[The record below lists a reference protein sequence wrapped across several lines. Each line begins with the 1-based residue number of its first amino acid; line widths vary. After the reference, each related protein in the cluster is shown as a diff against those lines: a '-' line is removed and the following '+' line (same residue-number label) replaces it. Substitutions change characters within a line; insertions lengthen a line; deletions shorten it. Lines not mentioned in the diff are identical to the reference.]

1 VAAVPTIDIS
11 RLMRPRSI
19 AIIGISPEPSSAG
32 FLALRNLEE
41 FDYRGSIHLVSRN
54 QTSIGDRA
62 CLRAIDDLPDGV
74 DAAMLFLPRV
84 AIEAA
89 VAACARRGVGGA
101 VVFAAGFG
109 EAGGEWQAAQE
120 RIAATAGAA
129 GMALCGPN
137 CLGIVDFAHGIPLT
151 FTRQIGRRDRVSS
164 GAVVIAQSG
173 GLASIVRAALTAK
186 DVAVACTVS
195 TGNEAVLGLE
205 DYAAYLLEDPST
217 KVVVAF
223 AEQIRKPQRFLAM
236 AARARALGK
245 PVVLLLSGHSA
256 AARESARSHTGAL
269 AGDYAVI
276 EALLRHACVMLVQSL
291 EELIDVTELAVRF
304 PSPPSKGLA
313 MVTDSGAIKGLTLD
327 TCEALGLELPP
338 LPADLAATIQA
349 ELPDF
354 VAASNPLDLTAQA
367 ITHPEMYARTIKPL
381 LADDTFGSLLLTV
394 IIGEAS
400 EFAIAKGKA
409 CLAPLVGSSKPV
421 ILGLLGDEVDVPAS
435 IISDARAAGIPFFRS
450 PERALRALARLTAH
464 GRSLQRAHT
473 RQTVAPISLPPLSG
487 QEQSGGATL
496 TEYASKSYIAKLG
509 IQIPRGRLV
518 GNLSDATE
526 AAVTI
531 GFPVAL
537 KLQAAALPHKS
548 DAGAVLLDIRD
559 DTQLARAWAKLQQVG
574 SLYPDLTIDG
584 ILVEAMAPPGLEMI
598 VGGRRDRDWGPV
610 TLVGL
615 GGIWTEALHDVR
627 ILPVGLDRDEIT
639 DELGKLRGA
648 PLLRGMRGEP
658 ARDVTALATIAQR
671 IGALLAA
678 RPDIQ
683 EVDLNPVTV
692 YGAGQGALAL
702 DALVVMSARDG
713 RTT

>member
-1 VAAVPTIDIS
+1 VAAVPAIDIS

-19 AIIGISPEPSSAG
+19 AIVGISPEPSSAG

-41 FDYRGSIHLVSRN
+41 FDYRGPIHLVSRN
-54 QTSIGDRA
+54 QTNIGDRV

-84 AIEAA
+84 AIEDA
-89 VAACARRGVGGA
+89 VAACARRGVGGV

-120 RIAATAGAA
+120 RIAATARAA
-129 GMALCGPN
+129 GIALCGPN

-256 AARESARSHTGAL
+256 AARESAKSHTGAL
-269 AGDYAVI
+269 AGDTAVI
-276 EALLRHACVMLVQSL
+276 EALLRHACVMLVRSL

-381 LADDTFGSLLLTV
+381 LADDSFGSLLLTV

-400 EFAIAKGKA
+400 DFALAKGKA
-409 CLAPLVGSSKPV
+409 CLAPLVGSSKPA

-464 GRSLQRAHT
+464 GCALQRARS
-473 RQTVAPISLPPLSG
+473 RQAMAPMLPPPLSAQG
-487 QEQSGGATL
+487 TL
-496 TEYASKSYIAKLG
+496 TEYASKAYIAELG
-509 IQIPRGRLV
+509 IQIPRGKLV
-518 GNLSDATE
+518 GNLLDAAD

-537 KLQAAALPHKS
+537 KLQAAALPHKN

-559 DTQLARAWAKLQQVG
+559 DTQLAHAWAKLQQVG
-574 SLYPDLTIDG
+574 SLHPDLTVDG
-584 ILVEAMAPPGLEMI
+584 VLVEAMAPRGLEMI
-598 VGGRRDRDWGPV
+598 VGARRDRDWGPV

-627 ILPVGLDRDEIT
+627 ILPVGLDLDEIT

-658 ARDVTALATIAQR
+658 ARDVTALATIVQR
-671 IGALLAA
+671 MGSLLAA

-692 YGAGQGALAL
+692 YAVGQGALAL
-702 DALVVMSARDG
+702 DALIVINAPDG
-713 RTT
+713 RTTS